1 MFGTFAWDAL
11 AGILSRMPNSS
22 PLLAAL
28 LVTAALSAQ
37 APAEAPSQPAR
48 RAHLGRV
55 LGPDGAP
62 VAGASVTFLSGSDGL
77 GSDADVVRVAARDN
91 GRFRASLLRGRSY
104 RAYAVAPAGSLLD
117 GAPVVSALT
126 ELGVPVTEIR
136 FAADEVRAPNRV
148 FMLREL
154 APWRELGEIRV
165 QLWLDGC
172 RQSLEDEVVGPDG
185 QVRVPPLPREELEAF
200 VFVDGRLVHA
210 ERGSNGIRM
219 LTPFVVRGRVVDADG
234 APVAGARVHRVCNYA
249 AQRGALPSRV
259 DVRRFE
265 VAQTDADGR
274 AEWLLAAYKDPFE
287 GGSGWPPK
295 TFVASAAGFR
305 GCVAGFNGA
314 VSSNHEII
322 TDQVQERTLPFVLE
336 RAEPLQV
343 SFDRDVK
350 ASGIT
355 WTANYQMQRGEGSYN
370 THFDV
375 GVGDV
380 ASNGSATVPPWPRGA
395 EEPRVFLLGV
405 TPRLAPDHPFARAV
419 APWPLEVPHG
429 AEAGARVVAPAI
441 VPVCVRV
448 VSAAGGP
455 AAGAEV
461 GLFSL
466 ERGLSEPFAV
476 PAATDSAGRLVLP
489 ASPGRYVLVA
499 LGRREWARRAFEVT
513 PAMEPIELR
522 LEPIAQMRL
531 RAVDVEGRPLE
542 GVGVGSSGSSS
553 TSVRDPLQAVLLE
566 ISQSF
571 HSRYFSG
578 FKSDRDGRLLLS
590 FIPSENRA
598 VFFKLRSYTLG
609 GPTLESSRLSLAE
622 TEEFEEVSLHEKKR

>member
-1 MFGTFAWDAL
+1 
-11 AGILSRMPNSS
+11 MPSSS

-28 LVTAALSAQ
+28 FVTAALSAQ
-37 APAEAPSQPAR
+37 APAEAPAQPAR

-62 VAGASVTFLSGSDGL
+62 VAGASVTFLSGGDGL
-77 GSDADVVRVAARDN
+77 GSDADAVRVVARDN

-104 RAYAVAPAGSLLD
+104 RAYAIAPAGSLLD
-117 GAPVVSALT
+117 GAPVVSALS
-126 ELGVPVTEIR
+126 ELGVPVTELR
-136 FAADEVRAPNRV
+136 FSADEVRAPNRV
-148 FMLREL
+148 FTLREL
-154 APWRELGEIRV
+154 EPWRELGEIRV
-165 QLWLDGC
+165 QRWLDGC
-172 RQSLEDEVVGPDG
+172 RQALEDEVVGADG
-185 QVRVPPLPREELEAF
+185 KVRVPPLPREELEAF

-219 LTPFVVRGRVVDADG
+219 EAPFVVRGRVVDADG

-249 AQRGALPSRV
+249 AQRGALPSRA

-295 TFVASAAGFR
+295 AFVASAAGFR

-322 TDQVQERTLPFVLE
+322 TDRVKERTLPFVLE

-343 SFDRDVK
+343 SFDRDVT
-350 ASGIT
+350 ASGIS
-355 WTANYQMQRGEGSYN
+355 WAASYPMPRSEGGYN
-370 THFDV
+370 THFEV

-380 ASNGSATVPPWPRGA
+380 AANGAATLRPWPVGA

-419 APWPLEVPHG
+419 APWPLEVPL
-429 AEAGARVVAPAI
+429 AKEAGPRVVAPAI

-455 AAGAEV
+455 TAGVEV

-489 ASPGRYVLVA
+489 ASPGRYVVVA
-499 LGRREWARRAFEVT
+499 LGRREWARHAFEVT

-531 RAVDVEGRPLE
+531 RAVDAEGRPLE
-542 GVGVGSSGSSS
+542 GVRVGSSGASSRS
-553 TSVRDPLQAVLLE
+553 TRDPLQAALQEV
-566 ISQSF
+566 SQSF
-571 HSRYFSG
+571 HSRYFSEYE
-578 FKSDRDGRLLLS
+578 SDEDGRLTLS
-590 FIPSENRA
+590 FIPA
-598 VFFKLRSYTLG
+598 AHRSVTVRLQTFALG
-609 GPTLESSRLSLAE
+609 APTLKSARFSL
-622 TEEFEEVSLHEKKR
+622 TENDDFEEVVLRGK

>member
-1 MFGTFAWDAL
+1 MKFAL
-11 AGILSRMPNSS
+11 AMLVLVGGELTAQGPS
-22 PLLAAL
+22 AAE
-28 LVTAALSAQ
+28 
-37 APAEAPSQPAR
+37 PR

-62 VAGASVTFLSGSDGL
+62 VASASVTFLSGSDGL
-77 GSDADVVRVAARDN
+77 GSDADVVRVVARDN
-91 GRFRASLLRGRSY
+91 GRFRAELLRGRDY
-104 RAYAVAPAGSLLD
+104 RAYAIAPSGSLLD
-117 GAPVVSALT
+117 GAPVVSAMS
-126 ELGVPVTEIR
+126 ELGVPVTELR
-136 FAADEVRAPNRV
+136 FSADEVQAPNRV
-148 FMLREL
+148 FTLRGLE
-154 APWRELGEIRV
+154 PWRELGKIRV

-172 RQSLEDEVVGPDG
+172 RQALEDEVVGPGG

-210 ERGSNGIRM
+210 DRRRNGIRM
-219 LTPFVVRGRVVDADG
+219 ETPFVVRGRVVDADG
-234 APVAGARVHRVCNYA
+234 APVAGASIHRVCNYA
-249 AQRGALPSRV
+249 AQRGALPSRA

-265 VAQTDADGR
+265 LAQTDADGR

-295 TFVASAAGFR
+295 VFVASAAGFR

-322 TDQVQERTLPFVLE
+322 TDRVKERTLPFVME
-336 RAEPLQV
+336 HAEPLQV

-350 ASGIT
+350 ATGIS
-355 WTANYQMQRGEGSYN
+355 WAASYSMPRSEGGYN
-370 THFDV
+370 THFEV

-380 ASNGSATVPPWPRGA
+380 AANGAATLRPWPAGA

-419 APWPLEVPHG
+419 APWPLEVPLA
-429 AEAGARVVAPAI
+429 AEADARVVAPAI

-448 VSAAGGP
+448 ASAAGGP

-466 ERGLSEPFAV
+466 ERGLAEPFAV

-489 ASPGRYVLVA
+489 ASPGRYVVVA
-499 LGRREWARRAFEVT
+499 LGRRAWARHAFEVT
-513 PAMEPIELR
+513 PSMEPIELK

-531 RAVDVEGRPLE
+531 RVVDVEGRPLE
-542 GVGVGSSGSSS
+542 GVGVGSNGASSV
-553 TSVRDPLQAVLLE
+553 SVRDPLQAVLLE

-578 FKSDRDGRLLLS
+578 FKSDLEGRLVLS
-590 FIPSENRA
+590 FIPCESRT
-598 VFFKLRSYTLG
+598 VSFQLSSYTFG
-609 GPTLESSRLSLAE
+609 APTLESSRLSLTE
-622 TEEFEEVSLHEKKR
+622 TEEFEEVVLKAK